1 MAALTRSH
9 PFSFPPSPFSVLRS
23 PFTVPPIHKNH
34 PINKPELQYIRQ
46 IRKQTTMSY
55 LSDETLVQLAQEY
68 GTPLYVYN
76 ANRISEQYNK
86 LQTAFSK
93 VNARFFYACKALS
106 NINILKYIESLGA
119 SLDCVSINEVQ
130 LGLRAGFSPDRI
142 LFTPNCVDFA
152 EVEEGKNLG
161 VHINIDNISILEQ
174 FGAKFGGSYPIC
186 IRFNPHIMGG
196 GNYKISTGHVDSKF
210 GISIHQIRHVERVVK
225 TTGLNVEG
233 IHMHTGS
240 DIKDVNVFLQGLE
253 VMFELATHFPSIKFV
268 DLGSGFKVPYQDGDV
283 HTDIDL
289 LGEKV
294 AEAFN
299 AYKAETGKDLQ
310 VWFEPGKFLVSECGY
325 FIVKANVIKQ
335 TTATVFVG
343 VNSGFNHLIRPMFYD
358 AYHRIRNISNPNGS
372 HRIYTVVGN
381 ICETDT
387 FAWDRTLNEVREG
400 DFLVFYNA
408 GAYGFEMSS
417 NFNSRLKPAEV
428 MVRDGVPQL
437 IRRRDT
443 FEDLLRNQIV

>member
-1 MAALTRSH
+1 
-9 PFSFPPSPFSVLRS
+9 
-23 PFTVPPIHKNH
+23 
-34 PINKPELQYIRQ
+34 
-46 IRKQTTMSY
+46 MSY
-55 LSDETLVQLAQEY
+55 LPNDQLVQLAQEF

-76 ANRISEQYNK
+76 ANQISEQYNK
-86 LQTAFSK
+86 LQSAFSK

-106 NINILKYIESLGA
+106 NINILKYVESIGA
-119 SLDCVSINEVQ
+119 SLDCVSINEVK
-130 LGLRAGFSPDRI
+130 LGLRAGFTPDRI
-142 LFTPNCVDFA
+142 LFTPNCVDFT
-152 EVEEGKNLG
+152 EIEEGRQLG
-161 VHINIDNISILEQ
+161 VNLNIDNISILEQ
-174 FGAKFGGSYPIC
+174 FGTKYGGTYPIC

-196 GNYKISTGHVDSKF
+196 GNYKISTGHIDSKF
-210 GISIHQIRHVERVVK
+210 GISIHQMRHIERVVK
-225 TTGLNVEG
+225 STGLNIAG

-253 VMFELATHFPSIKFV
+253 VMFELATHFPALQFI
-268 DLGSGFKVPYQDGDV
+268 DLGSGFKVPYQEGDV
-283 HTDIDL
+283 QTDINL

-294 AEAFN
+294 AEAF
-299 AYKAETGKDLQ
+299 ADYEKETGRQIQ

-358 AYHRIRNISNPNGS
+358 AYHRIKNISNPFGNE
-372 HRIYTVVGN
+372 RIYTVVGN

-400 DFLVFYNA
+400 DYLVFYNA

-428 MVRDGVPQL
+428 MLLEGKAHL
-437 IRRRDT
+437 IRKRDV
-443 FEDLLRNQIV
+443 FEDLLKNQVEVL